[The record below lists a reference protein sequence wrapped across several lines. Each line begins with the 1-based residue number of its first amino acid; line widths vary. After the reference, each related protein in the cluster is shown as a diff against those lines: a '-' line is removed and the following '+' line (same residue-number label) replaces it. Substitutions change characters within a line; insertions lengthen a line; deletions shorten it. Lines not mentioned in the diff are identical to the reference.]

1 MIKHIWSLLCQESV
15 INEDDK
21 SLSIN
26 KIIEGVNIGVKVSKN
41 NKIGEK
47 INIPIKYEI
56 VSLFT
61 REKKRKEEEKAD
73 VILKLL
79 SPRNEE
85 LSMTEKEIVI
95 GSNSKSLRFRIKASG
110 IVVKESG
117 TYHFSINIKNKN
129 EKEFVEVIQIPLEV
143 NIKTEG

>member
-26 KIIEGVNIGVKVSKN
+26 KILEGVNIGVKVSKN